1 MLPAGLGIVCVS
13 PKAAALYDTA
23 KLPRVFFD
31 FGDMKKAN
39 ATGYFPYTPSL
50 PMLYGLR
57 ESLAMLFE
65 EGLENVFARHH
76 RLAEGTRAA
85 VKAWGLELCARRA
98 ASGTRT
104 PSAPSWC
111 RAGINGAEVIDI
123 AYRRYNL
130 ALGAGLARMAGRLFR
145 IGHLGDLNECMLL
158 GGIAGRGD
166 GHAGRGHQG
175 HAGQRRRRGRGILAR
190 HGQAARASG
199 SCRPA
204 RPMPSRRPARR
215 RRRPPAPLD
224 EPHALRARPPAAAA
238 QRAGGAGLESG
249 HVRRRRSTARPTTS
263 SSISRTRSRRADKEQ
278 ARTNVIQA
286 LLELDWRGRGK
297 TISVRING
305 IDTHYMY
312 RDVVDVVEQAGHRL
326 DTILIPKV
334 GVPADVYMVDALVTQ
349 IEEAKGIPHRLGID
363 VLIETALG
371 MANVEAIAQSSRR
384 LEAMHFGVADY
395 AASCRARTVVI
406 GGLNPDYPGDQW
418 HAALSRMI
426 VACRAYGLRP
436 IDGPF
441 GDFKDPEGYR
451 LAARRAAALGIE
463 GKWAIHPSQIALA
476 NEVFSPPPAEVDRA
490 RRILVA
496 LDEAAREG
504 RGAAQL
510 DGRMI
515 DAASARMA
523 QNIVDMAAAIGE
535 GREPRLPDPRL
546 TRSPPWTSTNIRPRS
561 CSPASASR
569 SRGAGWRTA
578 RSRRSTAPPRSAAPA
593 GP

>member
-1 MLPAGLGIVCVS
+1 MS
-13 PKAAALYDTA
+13 HT
-23 KLPRVFFD
+23 R
-31 FGDMKKAN
+31 
-39 ATGYFPYTPSL
+39 
-50 PMLYGLR
+50 
-57 ESLAMLFE
+57 FE
-65 EGLENVFARHH
+65 
-76 RLAEGTRAA
+76 
-85 VKAWGLELCARRA
+85 
-98 ASGTRT
+98 
-104 PSAPSWC
+104 
-111 RAGINGAEVIDI
+111 
-123 AYRRYNL
+123 
-130 ALGAGLARMAGRLFR
+130 
-145 IGHLGDLNECMLL
+145 
-158 GGIAGRGD
+158 
-166 GHAGRGHQG
+166 
-175 HAGQRRRRGRGILAR
+175 
-190 HGQAARASG
+190 
-199 SCRPA
+199 PA
-204 RPMPSRRPARR
+204 RQRLQRSELAVPGSNPGMFQKALDGEADYIFLDLEDAV
-215 RRRPPAPLD
+215 AP
-224 EPHALRARPPAAAA
+224 
-238 QRAGGAGLESG
+238 G
-249 HVRRRRSTARPTTS
+249 
-263 SSISRTRSRRADKEQ
+263 DKER

-286 LLELDWRGRGK
+286 LLDLDWRGRGK

-326 DTILIPKV
+326 DTLLIPKV
-334 GVPADVYMVDALVTQ
+334 GVPADVYMVDAMVSQ
-349 IEEAKGIPHRLGID
+349 IEEAKGLPHRLGID

-451 LAARRAAALGIE
+451 LAAMRAAALGVE

-476 NEVFSPPPAEVDRA
+476 NEVFTPPAVEVDRA

-496 LDEAAREG
+496 LEDAAREG

-523 QNIVDMAAAIGE
+523 QNVVDTAAAIDAQG
-535 GREPRLPDPRL
+535 GK
-546 TRSPPWTSTNIRPRS
+546 T
-561 CSPASASR
+561 AV
-569 SRGAGWRTA
+569 GAR
-578 RSRRSTAPPRSAAPA
+578 
-593 GP
+593 